1 MSDDAY
7 VNTVLDSQ
15 CPCVCVFASVSEY
28 LQHMIAMLDLA
39 PLAGFEIR
47 LQLALGAVW
56 KLRNVNKSSEAV
68 PVHQLP
74 SSPPTFPSFPLSLF
88 RLFMHL
94 RLPHVLPVSPTALL
108 PACLPD

>member
-7 VNTVLDSQ
+7 VNTVHASQ
-15 CPCVCVFASVSEY
+15 CVFASVCVPVCVCVSEY

-68 PVHQLP
+68 PVHQLH
-74 SSPPTFPSFPLSLF
+74 TFPISPLTPPFPF
-88 RLFMHL
+88 
-94 RLPHVLPVSPTALL
+94 
-108 PACLPD
+108 